1 MADQDWKH
9 GPLNRSKYV
18 VRKKCKTCHG
28 TGGVDGEYGI
38 CTDCNGTGSNPHPTA
53 CYFVLRIDCGPNG
66 PHDPNARKALSCYA
80 DEVETVNP
88 IFAADIREWLK
99 EAEAQGKGE

>member
-53 CYFVLRIDCGPNG
+53 CYFVLRIDGAND
-66 PHDPNARKALSCYA
+66 PHARKALAYYA
-80 DEVETVNP
+80 DSVEADNP
-88 IFAADIREWLK
+88 GFAEDIRKWLK
-99 EAEAQGKGE
+99 ESEVR